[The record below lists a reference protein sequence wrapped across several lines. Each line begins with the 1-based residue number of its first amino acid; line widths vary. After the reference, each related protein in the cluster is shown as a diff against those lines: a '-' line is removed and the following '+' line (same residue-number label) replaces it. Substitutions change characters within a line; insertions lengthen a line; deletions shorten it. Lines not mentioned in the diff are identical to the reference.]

1 MTYQIPPGRLH
12 ESPRSMTTTKDQIEA
27 EAKKAAAVIRAA
39 LVEFNR
45 ATGLSADVQTYWVTE
60 SILSESTARVI
71 PARVALCFA
80 GVEVSG

>member
-1 MTYQIPPGRLH
+1 MTHQIPPYRPP
-12 ESPRSMTTTKDQIEA
+12 ESLRPAVTAKDQIEA

-39 LVEFNR
+39 LAEFNR